1 MKKIS
6 TKYFILDKNE
16 ISKPKEGIKF
26 VLNCTKAFYYKL
38 RMNMIRVESMPKQY
52 KVSVC
57 AIFKNEA
64 PYLKEWIEFNR
75 IVGVEHFY
83 LYNNN
88 SEDNYEEI
96 IAPYIKKGLVTLV
109 QWPKSQAQM
118 ECCRYQRG
126 TQAGQRSEEDCQK
139 VLHHQ

>member
-96 IAPYIKKGLVTLV
+96 IAPYIKK
-109 QWPKSQAQM
+109 
-118 ECCRYQRG
+118 
-126 TQAGQRSEEDCQK
+126 
-139 VLHHQ
+139 VL